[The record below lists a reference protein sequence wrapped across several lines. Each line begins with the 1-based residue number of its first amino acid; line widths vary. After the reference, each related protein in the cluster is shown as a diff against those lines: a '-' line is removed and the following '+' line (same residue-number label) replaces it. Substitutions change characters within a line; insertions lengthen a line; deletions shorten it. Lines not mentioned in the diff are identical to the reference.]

1 MTLPEHFP
9 SVINFQNLHVK
20 KGIGITCAS
29 NPCVMDTEY
38 KIPILIFP
46 PENVKVII

>member
-20 KGIGITCAS
+20 KVLVSHAHEIHALWIR
-29 NPCVMDTEY
+29 Y
-38 KIPILIFP
+38 KNLTLIAP
-46 PENVKVII
+46 PENVKAII